1 MAITAALIGGGAALA
16 SAGIGAMARGG
27 GGGGGGTQGI
37 SQEELNFNKEQLAA
51 QLQQQA
57 LANKRAI
64 AGTTDSFGTTVRYDP
79 TTNQWITDEG
89 PLPKASDT
97 AAIQS
102 AITRNTTDLQQQE
115 LVNALAMRRAGLAA
129 PAADAAIRDLQAF
142 RPMRQDELAGL
153 LTQQSTDAARATYD
167 PLRADTLRAV
177 ARTGTA
183 AGPVLAQLGKS
194 EADSLRQSLRENLI
208 TAMTQ
213 TEGINQQRRAG
224 LENAAANT
232 NALATPSIGQVGLAN
247 PATSTLGQLGAQRAA
262 YAAGSTPRGSP
273 NTSGTDAA
281 YANLLKNQPD
291 PNFGVNQAV
300 SGLKDLSTFANSS
313 SGQKTIGAISDWIS
327 GGPGTTDQWLN
338 DYNAYAAKNPSQT
351 GDWWTTGQ
359 PQQDWTSYATSWD
372 KQ

>member
-1 MAITAALIGGGAALA
+1 MAITAALIGGAAALG
-16 SAGIGAMARGG
+16 SAGIGAMSRSGG
-27 GGGGGGTQGI
+27 GGGQQGI
-37 SQEELNFNKEQLAA
+37 SQEELNFNKQQLAA
-51 QLQQQA
+51 QMQQQA
-57 LANKRAI
+57 LANQRAI
-64 AGTTDSFGTTVRYDP
+64 AGTQDAFGTTVHYDP
-79 TTNQWITDEG
+79 ATNTWVTDEG
-89 PLPKASDT
+89 PLPKAGDT

-129 PAADAAIRDLQAF
+129 PAADAALRDLQSF

-208 TAMTQ
+208 SAMTTTDQ
-213 TEGINQQRRAG
+213 INQQRRAG

-273 NTSGTDAA
+273 NTTGTDAA

-300 SGLKDLSTFANSS
+300 SGLKDISTFANS
-313 SGQKTIGAISDWIS
+313 GTGRDLITRASDWIS
-327 GGPGTTDQWLN
+327 GGPGTTDQWMQ
-338 DYNAYAAKNPSQT
+338 DYQAYAAKNPSQT
-351 GDWWTTGQ
+351 GDWWNG
-359 PQQDWTSYATSWD
+359 
-372 KQ
+372 

>member
-1 MAITAALIGGGAALA
+1 MALIAALIGGAASLGA
-16 SAGIGAMARGG
+16 AGIGAMSRGG
-27 GGGGGGTQGI
+27 GGGGQQGV
-37 SQEELNFNKEQLAA
+37 SQDELNFNKQQLAA
-51 QLQQQA
+51 QMQQQA
-57 LANKRAI
+57 LANQRAV
-64 AGTTDSFGTTVRYDP
+64 AGTRDSFGTTVKYDP
-79 TTNQWITDEG
+79 YTNTWTTDEG
-89 PLPKASDT
+89 PLPQASDT
-97 AAIQS
+97 AAQQS

-129 PAADAAIRDLQAF
+129 PAADAALRDLQSF

-153 LTQQSTDAARATYD
+153 LTQQSTDAARAAYD

-177 ARTGTA
+177 ARTGSA

-194 EADSLRQSLRENLI
+194 EADNLRQSLRENLI

-247 PATSTLGQLGAQRAA
+247 PATAQLGQLGAQRAA

-273 NTSGTDAA
+273 NTTGTDAA
-281 YANLLKNQPD
+281 YAALRGSQGD

-300 SGLKDLSTFANSS
+300 SGLKSLGTFMGSNQGTKLVQGIGDLFSDNGRGSVDDWTKELQASPQSPYYDPTFAATDWNS
-313 SGQKTIGAISDWIS
+313 K
-327 GGPGTTDQWLN
+327 
-338 DYNAYAAKNPSQT
+338 
-351 GDWWTTGQ
+351 
-359 PQQDWTSYATSWD
+359 
-372 KQ
+372 